1 MDIQTILDYQALD
14 FEKVKINRQLA
25 KSEEYARYM
34 RATDAM
40 KKAIDNVAKMST
52 RAAQLFAKADEIA
65 AQFEAVSKEYDEIAG
80 AAEGLEQDL
89 KRAEFYEKSLENL
102 AAQLEQLEREAN
114 AVATELSA
122 LRKDGEAEIAAANK
136 NASIA
141 KSGKSKVEELKAG
154 FAGKLEEISAK
165 QRELEEKAD
174 PQLLSIYRNAR
185 KQVKTFPVIV
195 ALRDEKLC
203 GCGIELSGAE
213 LGKLKDGEPFVTCPT
228 CGRLVYKPQQ

>member
-1 MDIQTILDYQALD
+1 MDIQTILDYQSLD

-25 KSEEYARYM
+25 KSEEYTRYM

-141 KSGKSKVEELKAG
+141 KSGKSKVEGAYGAKGIGELA
-154 FAGKLEEISAK
+154 AIPTAP
-165 QRELEEKAD
+165 A
-174 PQLLSIYRNAR
+174 IRNAYFHYDGKKRYSLPLEDTPYSR
-185 KQVKTFPVIV
+185 K
-195 ALRDEKLC
+195 R
-203 GCGIELSGAE
+203 
-213 LGKLKDGEPFVTCPT
+213 
-228 CGRLVYKPQQ
+228 

>member
-1 MDIQTILDYQALD
+1 MDIQTILDYQSLD

-25 KSEEYARYM
+25 KSEEYTRYM

-52 RAAQLFAKADEIA
+52 RAAQLFAKADEIT

-154 FAGKLEEISAK
+154 FAGKLEEISSK

-174 PQLLSIYRNAR
+174 PNLLGIYRTAR